1 MVLHFLPNFEHPEAF
16 LLVVTT
22 NAGAV
27 CWFQTFLLQYPESG
41 VAQSDILIKV
51 VVHTYF
57 TWNIY

>member
-1 MVLHFLPNFEHPEAF
+1 MVLHFFSQCEAF

-27 CWFQTFLLQYPESG
+27 CWFQTFVPESG

-51 VVHTYF
+51 VVLEYLYKE
-57 TWNIY
+57 NIQ